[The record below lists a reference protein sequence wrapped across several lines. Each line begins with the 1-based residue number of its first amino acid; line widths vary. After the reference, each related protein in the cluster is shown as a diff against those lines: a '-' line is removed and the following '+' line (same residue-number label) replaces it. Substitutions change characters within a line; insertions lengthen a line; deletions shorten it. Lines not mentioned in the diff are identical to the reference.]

1 MKEDYLEDK
10 CVTVIIP
17 TYNRGYLIEKT
28 IPTYFQENVKNIIVV
43 DDAST
48 DNTQEIL
55 KKLND
60 KNKNILFIRNKNN
73 KGQTYSK
80 NVAIK
85 HIKTPFVYFGDD
97 DSFILPKTIKYLLK
111 TMIEMEADIVAALA
125 VYMDSENDF
134 RDINK
139 FIKKKAPLKE
149 DLTNIVDFNHLEKV
163 NFCFR
168 ANRPI
173 QLPFTQ
179 ACILI
184 KKEYLEKVK
193 FDETF
198 AGNAYREE
206 TDFLLSCNEIGAK
219 IYFDS
224 RGVQVNYP
232 FSMLNRH
239 RTFKSMFRHGYYD
252 LLNTVKLIN
261 KHHWYFRKK
270 YNYKHSKLYM
280 IIIYIINSFFLYL
293 KILPNRIYE
302 IMRRKLIN

>member
-1 MKEDYLEDK
+1 MKKEYLNDK

-55 KKLND
+55 KKLNN
-60 KNKNILFIRNKNN
+60 KNKNILHIRNKNN
-73 KGQTYSK
+73 QGQTYSK

-85 HIKTPFVYFGDD
+85 CIKTPFVYFGDD
-97 DSFILPKTIKYLLK
+97 DSFILPKTIKYLLE
-111 TMIEMEADIVAALA
+111 TMSEEGADIVAALA

-134 RDINK
+134 CDIDK

-149 DLTNIVDFNHLEKV
+149 DFTDIVDFNHLEKV
-163 NFCFR
+163 DFCFR
-168 ANRPI
+168 VNKPI

-184 KKEYLEKVK
+184 KKEYLEKIK

-198 AGNAYREE
+198 TGNAYREE
-206 TDFLLSCNEIGAK
+206 TDFLLSCNENGAK

-232 FSMLNRH
+232 FSMINRK

-280 IIIYIINSFFLYL
+280 ISIYIINSLLLYI

-302 IMRRKLIN
+302 IMKRN